1 MRDEQNRELNR
12 RALFADET
20 SDYRRPEEADE
31 GDRVL
36 LRFRTAKDNVDAVFY
51 IEEERKLV
59 ARMVKTSS
67 DKLFDYYEYVIVA
80 GKKPRRYYFKVISK
94 EEVCY
99 FNSMGS

>member
-51 IEEERKLV
+51 IEEERKMYQEITKIL
-59 ARMVKTSS
+59 S
-67 DKLFDYYEYVIVA
+67 FYVTLPKISWIN
-80 GKKPRRYYFKVISK
+80 KKNMI
-94 EEVCY
+94 
-99 FNSMGS
+99 

>member
-67 DKLFDYYEYVIVA
+67 DVQY
-80 GKKPRRYYFKVISK
+80 GTRC
-94 EEVCY
+94 EVY
-99 FNSMGS
+99 GEGYIKRH